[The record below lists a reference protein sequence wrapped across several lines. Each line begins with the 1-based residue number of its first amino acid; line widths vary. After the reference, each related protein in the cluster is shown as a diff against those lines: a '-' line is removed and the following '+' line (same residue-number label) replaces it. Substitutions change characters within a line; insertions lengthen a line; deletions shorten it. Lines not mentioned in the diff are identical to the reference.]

1 MRESLIPIVVLAGSA
16 FIGATA
22 MAGTQEPDR
31 RASPQQRQQARLQ
44 QDLARLTPKPPVDC
58 IDTRFRNVA
67 VQAVGSQLIYRESRN
82 RIYISETAGGC
93 EQVARGDILVTRQF
107 GTRLCRGDIA
117 TTVDRVARF
126 QTGACAIGPF
136 TPYTKG

>member
-1 MRESLIPIVVLAGSA
+1 MHKALIPVALAALAGGLTMTA
-16 FIGATA
+16 ATA
-22 MAGTQEPDR
+22 ADPRPGPYAR
-31 RASPQQRQQARLQ
+31 RQIELEKNLS
-44 QDLARLTPKPPVDC
+44 RLTPQAPVDC

-67 VQAVGSQLIYRESRN
+67 VQAIGTRLIYRESRN
-82 RIYISETAGGC
+82 RIYVSETAGGC